1 MVKSQKPIIFCRRYY
16 KKCRKIVTLYQPFLI
31 FLGQIGGAG
40 IIGFA
45 IGYFLKKLAKFIIIG
60 AGAIF
65 ALFAFAQSQ
74 NFIQVDWNRVSATTE
89 QVAYSAVNQSAKVL
103 EQVNAQLNTVDP
115 AMMGMPAMFIVGLGI
130 GLKKG

>member
-1 MVKSQKPIIFCRRYY
+1 MSE
-16 KKCRKIVTLYQPFLI
+16 IVTLYQPFLI

-45 IGYFLKKLAKFIIIG
+45 LGYFLKKLAKFIIIG

-74 NFIQVDWNRVSATTE
+74 NFIQVDWNRVSATSE